1 MARGAKQKLKL
12 PLLERALLR
21 ETDEDHP
28 MTVQQLISTLEAHEV
43 GAERKSIYDDMDALR
58 ELGLDVQSRKGKSP
72 GWFIGGRLFDLAE
85 LKLLVDAVQSC
96 KFITRRKSDALI
108 HKLESLTSRYQARS
122 LQRQVYVSG
131 RVKAMN
137 ESVYYN
143 IDKLHSAIAT
153 GKSVTFRY
161 FEYNVRKEKV
171 YRREGRR
178 YQVSPYGL
186 IWDNENYYLA
196 GYDHLHHEMR
206 HYRVDKMAELAVT
219 CLPRL
224 GDDSCRDFD
233 LSTYAQKHFGMFSGR
248 EAQVTLRC
256 RNQLVGVVLDR
267 FGQDVIL
274 VPDGDDHFTVTVRAV
289 VSPQFLGWLFGLG
302 SGAEL
307 LSPEWAVEAFRD
319 QLHSVEGSLAPPRP
333 AEAMGL

>member
-1 MARGAKQKLKL
+1 MARQSGQKVKL
-12 PLLERALLR
+12 LAVRQLLLERG
-21 ETDEDHP
+21 DEERP
-28 MTVQQLISTLEAHEV
+28 ISTEEFLTSLERR
-43 GAERKSIYDDMDALR
+43 GISAERKSIYRDMETLR
-58 ELGLDVQSRKGKSP
+58 EWGMDVQFRKGKNG
-72 GWFIGGRLFDLAE
+72 GWFLGQRDFELPE

-307 LSPEWAVEAFRD
+307 LSPDWAVEAFLD